1 MHNDLARIAV
11 VWGATGVILTV
22 AMLVIL
28 YRFTRSMISARG
40 RPALAI
46 LYLVLLCFGLT
57 QKPTSYPYF
66 MWLFLFCHMLILGY
80 YPAYRQ
86 VGTGGQWRER

>member
-1 MHNDLARIAV
+1 
-11 VWGATGVILTV
+11 
-22 AMLVIL
+22 MLVVL

-40 RPALAI
+40 RLALAI
-46 LYLVLLCFGLT
+46 LYLVLLVLGLT

-80 YPAYRQ
+80 YPVSRQ
-86 VGTGGQWRER
+86 VGASGQWHER